1 MFKRVYMLCLQADT
15 ELLRAKECVKNMSN
29 RLRRFF
35 NRLRSDFKFWPFGEI
50 KSPV

>member
-1 MFKRVYMLCLQADT
+1 MHMLCSQAVI
-15 ELLRAKECVKNMSN
+15 ELLRAKQYVKNMSN